1 MCQGEKGEEGEEGV
15 SGRVGRGGC
24 VKERRERRVCQGNN
38 TTRLEGEDRER
49 DKGKKDR
56 EKKGLT
62 S

>member
-1 MCQGEKGEEGEEGV
+1 MEKSEGEEGM
-15 SGRVGRGGC
+15 SRRGGC
-24 VKERRERRVCQGNN
+24 VRESRERRERRVCQGNN
-38 TTRLEGEDRER
+38 TTRLEGEDGER